1 MSKTTPAAPR
11 APDEWE
17 IREDMRTLVR
27 AAEIKKD
34 PARLKRAQAMA
45 REEIQN
51 LQKATDVTAAR
62 AADKK

>member
-1 MSKTTPAAPR
+1 MSKTTPTAPR

-45 REEIQN
+45 REEIKN
-51 LQKATDVTAAR
+51 LQKATEGAPAA
-62 AADKK
+62 AGEKK